1 MRLPILV
8 IHVSAGILAMLAGA
22 LSIILRKGSRS
33 HRMAGNVYVISMLT
47 VSAGGAYLAFRGS
60 EADNVLGG
68 MNAFYLV
75 ATAWATA
82 RRGRTETW
90 ALEWSEPPIALV
102 LSAIWITWAV
112 EYVDGVPIHTFC
124 KQEHL
129 SVSKRLELSIHVCET
144 VQFAHQ
150 NLIVHRDLKPDN
162 IFVAEDGT
170 PRLLDFG
177 TANLLAQSP
186 SNSGRDLT
194 RGGFQSFTPQYAS
207 PEQVLGNPIT
217 TASDTYSLGV
227 LLYLLLTGMLPYEL
241 KELTTAEMLRVIRE
255 QPPRKLDHAEDS
267 DCRLDPDLEAILLKA
282 LRKEPAERYRTAEQL
297 AGDLRAYLD
306 GKPVAARRGT
316 VRYRAAKFVRRHRIA
331 LAAAALVAAIL
342 AAGIATLREMAAK
355 DQAAPEILNQAAD
368 AFLNAEPA
376 SLRNPSFALA
386 CAERA
391 VALNHR
397 QRPSELLIL
406 AQAYRAAGQIDRSRA
421 AAEEGLALL
430 PPLELGS
437 VKPNIRKLLEIQ
449 ARPAR

>member
-112 EYVDGVPIHTFC
+112 EYVDGVPIHTF
-124 KQEHL
+124 
-129 SVSKRLELSIHVCET
+129 CET

-397 QRPSELLIL
+397 QSPSELLIL

-421 AAEEGLALL
+421 ATEEGLALL